1 MSLLSRSLLVTAL
14 LATPAAVLAHN
25 GATGIVG
32 ERMMAMMMLSEQIK
46 SLVPAVETGDVTQA
60 QVDTAAKMFLTHS
73 GQAMTSLFPEG
84 SIEPPSEASPTI
96 WERWSQF
103 VSYADE
109 LGDLAVQLQ
118 EASLATPIAASS
130 QLPAVG
136 EPKEWDRLSFA
147 SLIGQAPNPLTAKK
161 EKPPATSPDR
171 PDVADVADV
180 VSQITQTCSAC
191 HAKFRR

>member
-1 MSLLSRSLLVTAL
+1 MSPLSRSLLVTAL
-14 LATPAAVLAHN
+14 LAAPAAVLAHN

-46 SLVPAVETGDVTQA
+46 SLVPAVESGGVTQV
-60 QVDTAAKMFLTHS
+60 QIDSAAKMILTHS
-73 GQAMTSLFPEG
+73 GEAMTNLFPEG
-84 SIEPPSEASPTI
+84 SIEPPSEASPAI

-103 VSYADE
+103 AFYAEE

-118 EASLATPIAASS
+118 GASLTAPTAVPSQAPAAS
-130 QLPAVG
+130 

-147 SLIGQAPNPLTAKK
+147 SLMGQAPNPLTAKK
-161 EKPPATSPDR
+161 ERPPATSPDQ
-171 PDVADVADV
+171 PDVADV

-191 HAKFRR
+191 HARFRR

>member
-1 MSLLSRSLLVTAL
+1 MSLLSRSLLVTVL
-14 LATPAAVLAHN
+14 LAAPAAVLAHN

-46 SLVPAVETGDVTQA
+46 SLVPAVEAGDVTQA
-60 QVDTAAKMFLTHS
+60 QVDSAAKMFLMHS
-73 GQAMTSLFPEG
+73 GEAMTSLFPEG
-84 SIEPPSEASPTI
+84 SIEAPSEASPAI

-103 VSYADE
+103 ASYADE

-118 EASLATPIAASS
+118 GASLAAPTAVSS
-130 QLPAVG
+130 QSPATS

-147 SLIGQAPNPLTAKK
+147 SLMGQAPNPLTAKK
-161 EKPPATSPDR
+161 ETRPATSSDR
-171 PDVADVADV
+171 AYVADV